1 MNEQRKYKW
10 KRILRMTLWSAAGI
24 ALFVLLL
31 SAMHRN
37 NKLVCSGIEILIEGY
52 NNEMFISEAEVKK
65 MLEDELQHKIEGS
78 AVEQINLRQLEKSL
92 QKNPWISKA
101 QIFVD
106 NQQQLHVSIAERMP
120 VARVFTRGG
129 KSFYM
134 DSASVVLPLSVN
146 EIADVPVF
154 TNVPDGDA
162 KMTKADSLLWKQVS
176 KMGNFIRKD
185 SLLLMQ
191 LGQIDLV
198 ENAAYIMYPA
208 IGNHTVLFGTADAY
222 EEKLKRLS
230 VFYRKIFG
238 KVGLNKYEIID
249 LRYDKQIVAT
259 LRGKQEGVI
268 DTEAAMKKF
277 EELVNKTVAEANDT
291 TYKIGSDRNEKF
303 RQEVLAST
311 SLQPTDGIETINDV
325 KTENVTIDE
334 PIVSKQVAPKQQ
346 PQKPTTVKPV
356 TKQNKPTVI
365 TQKQKP
371 MVQQQTNKPLK
382 PTVTKPKPITPD
394 NKQPKAVMP
403 KKNDYK

>member
-1 MNEQRKYKW
+1 MNGQNTYKW
-10 KRILRMTLWSAAGI
+10 KRVLRMALWSAAAI

-37 NKLVCSGIEILIEGY
+37 KKLVCSGIEISIEGY

-65 MLEDELQHKIEGS
+65 MLEDELQQKIEGS
-78 AVEQINLRQLEKSL
+78 AVEQIDLRQLERSL
-92 QKNPWISKA
+92 QKNPWISMA
-101 QIFVD
+101 QIFID
-106 NQQQLHVSIAERMP
+106 NQQQLHIGIAERMP
-120 VARVFTRGG
+120 VARIFTRGG

-134 DSASVVLPLSVN
+134 DSAAVVLPLSVN

-162 KMTKADSLLWKQVS
+162 KMTKTDSLLWKQVS

-185 SLLLMQ
+185 SLLLLQ
-191 LGQIDLV
+191 LGQIDIE
-198 ENAAYIMYPA
+198 ENAAYVMYPA
-208 IGNHTVLFGTADAY
+208 IGNHIVLFGTANAY

-230 VFYRKIFG
+230 VFYRRIFG
-238 KVGLNKYEIID
+238 KVGLNKYEILD

-277 EELVNKTVAEANDT
+277 EELVNKTVSEANDT
-291 TYKIGSDRNEKF
+291 TFKIGSDKNEKL
-303 RQEVLAST
+303 RQEILAST
-311 SLQPTDGIETINDV
+311 SLQPTEGIEINNKITAEIRV
-325 KTENVTIDE
+325 VNE
-334 PIVSKQVAPKQQ
+334 PIIFKQVDPKQPQ
-346 PQKPTTVKPV
+346 QKPAVLKTL

-371 MVQQQTNKPLK
+371 MVQQ
-382 PTVTKPKPITPD
+382 PTVITPKPVIQET
-394 NKQPKAVMP
+394 KQPKAVMP
-403 KKNDYK
+403 KKNDY

>member
-1 MNEQRKYKW
+1 M
-10 KRILRMTLWSAAGI
+10 LRMTLWSAVGI
-24 ALFVLLL
+24 VLFVLLL

-37 NKLVCSGIEILIEGY
+37 NKLVCKGTEILIEGY

-65 MLEDELQHKIEGS
+65 MLEDELQQKIEGS
-78 AVEQINLRQLEKSL
+78 AVEQINLRQLERSL

-106 NQQQLHVSIAERMP
+106 NQQQLHVGIAERMP

-129 KSFYM
+129 ISFYL
-134 DSASVVLPLSVN
+134 DSAAVVLPLSVN

-162 KMTKADSLLWKQVS
+162 KMTKTDSLLWKQVS

-185 SLLLMQ
+185 SLLLLQ
-191 LGQIDLV
+191 LGQIDIV
-198 ENAAYIMYPA
+198 ENAAYVMYPA
-208 IGNHTVLFGTADAY
+208 IGNHTVLFGGADAY

-238 KVGLNKYEIID
+238 KVGLNKYEILD

-291 TYKIGSDRNEKF
+291 TYKIGVDKNEKL
-303 RQEVLAST
+303 RQELLAST
-311 SLQPTDGIETINDV
+311 SLQPTEGTETNNVV
-325 KTENVTIDE
+325 KTESRIIDE
-334 PIVSKQVAPKQQ
+334 PIIAKQVEPKKPQQ
-346 PQKPTTVKPV
+346 KLTIIKPV

-371 MVQQQTNKPLK
+371 MVQQ
-382 PTVTKPKPITPD
+382 PTVITPRPVTQD
-394 NKQPKAVMP
+394 SKQPKAVMP
-403 KKNDYK
+403 KKNDY